1 MRSGSHAGF
10 RVLTLLRRAL
20 RGVEESGFEIDG
32 LQGVRDVDLA
42 VSVLDVL
49 SMVLIMFL

>member
-20 RGVEESGFEIDG
+20 RGVEESGFEMDG
-32 LQGVRDVDLA
+32 LRGVRDADLA
-42 VSVLDVL
+42 VRVLDAL
-49 SMVLIMFL
+49 SMVSV